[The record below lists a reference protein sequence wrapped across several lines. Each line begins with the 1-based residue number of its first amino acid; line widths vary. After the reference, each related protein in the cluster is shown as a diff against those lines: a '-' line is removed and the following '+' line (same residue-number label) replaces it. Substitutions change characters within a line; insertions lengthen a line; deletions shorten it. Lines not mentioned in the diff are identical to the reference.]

1 MGAKLHN
8 IGAKG
13 RYPNDGMMPGCA
25 GAMHQGLAQKL
36 HFLNVPFFPQLSYW
50 RT

>member
-1 MGAKLHN
+1 
-8 IGAKG
+8 
-13 RYPNDGMMPGCA
+13 
-25 GAMHQGLAQKL
+25 MHQGLAQKL